1 MDLGILVFLTGAWKV
16 IDELYPRNKPAPEI
30 RQSPRSRLTKGVRS
44 NRLSISVK
52 TLVCLGILH
61 GGLLVPSQAADID
74 APMWTRAFTN
84 LCLQEVYSKP
94 NAVEA
99 LYFVGQTANSVCGCG
114 GELMGATLTVAE
126 TAFYSVNKTMRGDT
140 KMRWRKGLVQCMNR
154 TIVPPATD
162 VATLEVSN

>member
-1 MDLGILVFLTGAWKV
+1 M
-16 IDELYPRNKPAPEI
+16 IDYFYPRNKLAHMF
-30 RQSPRSRLTKGVRS
+30 RGSPRSRQTKGVRS
-44 NRLSISVK
+44 NRISLLGK
-52 TLVCLGILH
+52 TVVCLGILH
-61 GGLLVPSQAADID
+61 GGHSVQSQAAEID
-74 APMWTRAFTN
+74 APMWTLAFTN
-84 LCLQEVYSKP
+84 LCLREAYSKP

-114 GELMGATLTVAE
+114 GELMGATLTAAE